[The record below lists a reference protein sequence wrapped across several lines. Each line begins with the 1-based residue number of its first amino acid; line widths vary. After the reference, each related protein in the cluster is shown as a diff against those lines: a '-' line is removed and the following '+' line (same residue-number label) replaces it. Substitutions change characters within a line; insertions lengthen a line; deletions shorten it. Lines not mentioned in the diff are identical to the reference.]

1 MLGSLF
7 EKEGESIAFGDLR
20 RVIRNVKSVIN
31 LENINSEFV
40 TRNRPSRLRRDTS
53 FFKGGFKNLK
63 TRKMHK
69 DQKITTLKNGL
80 RVATDEMKE
89 VETVSV
95 GVFVNTGS
103 RNETP
108 EINGISHFLE
118 HMAFKG
124 TKTRSAR
131 QIAEEF
137 EGIGGRINAYTSK
150 DKTVY
155 YVKVLKQHAEFAVE
169 FLADILQNSAF
180 DTVELEKERGVILQ
194 EIAMTND
201 TPDDIIFDYFQETA
215 YPKQALGRSILG
227 PVKNIKKFG
236 RDHFV
241 DYIAKQYNYSNITL
255 VAAGAIKEKD
265 LVKYAEK
272 YFVSLGTAKI
282 KPLEEAKY
290 LGGDFRKEKKLEQIN
305 LVMGFKGLS
314 ALHKDNYTAQILA
327 MILGGGMSSRLFQ
340 EVRENRGLAYSIYA
354 FNSTYLDSG
363 IFGIYAGT
371 TPEKTNELLTTT
383 CKEILKICEKIT
395 DKELQRV
402 RTQYEA
408 SLLMSK
414 ESTNSRSQ
422 RLGSD
427 ILSFNRAIPDKE
439 ILDKVCA
446 VKKSD
451 VTKLA
456 EKIFIGSKPTFA
468 AIGKVKDVI
477 SYEKLVLELR

>member
-1 MLGSLF
+1 MSK
-7 EKEGESIAFGDLR
+7 KE
-20 RVIRNVKSVIN
+20 
-31 LENINSEFV
+31 
-40 TRNRPSRLRRDTS
+40 
-53 FFKGGFKNLK
+53 
-63 TRKMHK
+63 
-69 DQKITTLKNGL
+69 ITTLTNGL
-80 RVATDEMKE
+80 RIAVDEMKD

-124 TKTRSAR
+124 TKKRTAR

-155 YVKVLKQHAEFAVE
+155 YAKVLKKHAEFAVE
-169 FLADILQNSAF
+169 FLADILQNSTF
-180 DTVELEKERGVILQ
+180 DSVELEKERGVILQ

-241 DYIAKQYNYSNITL
+241 DYIAKQYNYKNMAV
-255 VAAGAIKEKD
+255 VAAGNLKQSD
-265 LVKYAEK
+265 LVKWSEK
-272 YFVSLGTAKI
+272 YFTNFGSNKI
-282 KPLEEAKY
+282 KEVEKAKY
-290 LGGDFRKEKKLEQIN
+290 VGGDFRKEKKLEQIN
-305 LVMGFKGLS
+305 LVMGFDGVPL
-314 ALHKDNYTAQILA
+314 LHKDHYAAQIMA

-354 FNSTYLDSG
+354 FNFASHDSG
-363 IFGIYAGT
+363 LFGIYAGT
-371 TPEKTNELLTTT
+371 TPEKTNELILAT
-383 CKEILKICEKIT
+383 CSQIKKICEKVS
-395 DKELQRV
+395 DVEVKRV
-402 RTQYEA
+402 RTQFEA
-408 SLLMSK
+408 SLLMAK
-414 ESTNSRSQ
+414 ESTSTRMQ
-422 RLGSD
+422 KLGGDIFAYDRLISD
-427 ILSFNRAIPDKE
+427 EE
-439 ILDKVCA
+439 ILQKVLS

-451 VTKLA
+451 IVKVA
-456 EKIFIGSKPTFA
+456 EKIFSNPKTTFA
-468 AIGKVKDVI
+468 AIGKVGKVMDMNKI
-477 SYEKLVLELR
+477 KKSFA